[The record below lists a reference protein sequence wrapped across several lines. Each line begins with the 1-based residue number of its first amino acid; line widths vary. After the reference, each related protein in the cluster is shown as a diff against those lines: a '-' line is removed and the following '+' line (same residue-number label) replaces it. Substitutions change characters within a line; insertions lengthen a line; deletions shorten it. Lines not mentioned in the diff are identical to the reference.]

1 MDLSA
6 LALST
11 GVVALAEMGDK
22 TQLLSLM
29 LAARYPKQTLAI
41 IGGILIATIANHAC
55 AALLGHWLTTFMSPD
70 LLKWILGLSFLGIGL
85 WLLVPD
91 HIDDAAGSKVADKA
105 FQVFILTVGLFFLAE
120 MGDKTQIAT
129 IALGAKYSDVF
140 SVTVGTTL
148 GMMLANAPAVW
159 IGQKFTKRM
168 PIKWVHAVAA
178 VTFIAIGIA
187 TLIWG

>member
-22 TQLLSLM
+22 TQLLSL
-29 LAARYPKQTLAI
+29 
-41 IGGILIATIANHAC
+41 
-55 AALLGHWLTTFMSPD
+55 
-70 LLKWILGLSFLGIGL
+70 
-85 WLLVPD
+85 
-91 HIDDAAGSKVADKA
+91 
-105 FQVFILTVGLFFLAE
+105 
-120 MGDKTQIAT
+120 
-129 IALGAKYSDVF
+129 
-140 SVTVGTTL
+140 
-148 GMMLANAPAVW
+148 MLANAPAVW

>member
-1 MDLSA
+1 MDFSALTLSA
-6 LALST
+6 

-29 LAARYPKQTLAI
+29 LAARYPKQAMAI
-41 IGGILIATIANHAC
+41 IAGIFIATIANHAC
-55 AALLGHWLTTFMSPD
+55 AALLGHWLMTLVSPD
-70 LLKWILGLSFLGIGL
+70 VMRWILGASFLGIGL

-91 HIDDAAGSKVADKA
+91 HIDDAAGAKPANTA
-105 FQVFILTVGLFFLAE
+105 LQVFLLTVVLFFMAE

-129 IALGAKYSDVF
+129 IALGARYEDVF

-159 IGQKFTKRM
+159 VGQKFTQRM

-178 VTFIAIGIA
+178 ITFIAIGAA

>member
-1 MDLSA
+1 MDFSA
-6 LALST
+6 LTISA

-29 LAARYPKQTLAI
+29 LAARYPKQSLAI
-41 IGGILIATIANHAC
+41 IAGILVATIANHAC
-55 AALLGHWLTTFMSPD
+55 AALLGHWLTTLVSPD
-70 LLKWILGLSFLGIGL
+70 VMRWILGLSFLGIGL

-91 HIDDAAGSKVADKA
+91 HIDDAEGSKVQDKA
-105 FQVFILTVGLFFLAE
+105 LRIFLLTTSLFFLAE

-129 IALGAKYSDVF
+129 IALGARYEDVV
-140 SVTVGTTL
+140 SVTIGTTL

-159 IGQKFTKRM
+159 IGQKFTQRI

-178 VTFIAIGIA
+178 VTFIVIGIA
-187 TLIWG
+187 TLIWA

>member
-1 MDLSA
+1 MDFSALTLSA
-6 LALST
+6 

-29 LAARYPKQTLAI
+29 LAARYPKQALAI
-41 IGGILIATIANHAC
+41 IAGIFIATIANHAC
-55 AALLGHWLTTFMSPD
+55 AAFLGQWLTTLMSAEI
-70 LLKWILGLSFLGIGL
+70 LKWVLSVSFLSIGL

-91 HIDDAAGSKVADKA
+91 HIEDGADSKVADRA
-105 FQVFILTVGLFFLAE
+105 SRVFLLTVGMFFLAE

-129 IALGAKYSDVF
+129 IALGARYADVV
-140 SVTVGTTL
+140 SVTIGTTL
-148 GMMLANAPAVW
+148 GMMLANVPAVW
-159 IGQKFTKRM
+159 VGQKFTRRM

-178 VTFIAIGIA
+178 ATFISIGIA

>member
-1 MDLSA
+1 MDFSA

-29 LAARYPKQTLAI
+29 LAARYPKQALAI
-41 IGGILIATIANHAC
+41 IAGIFIATLANHAC
-55 AALLGHWLTTFMSPD
+55 AALLGHWLTTLVSPD
-70 LLKWILGLSFLGIGL
+70 VMRWILGLSFLGIGL

-91 HIDDAAGSKVADKA
+91 HIDDATRSKVTDRAL
-105 FQVFILTVGLFFLAE
+105 QVFFLTVGLFFLAE

-129 IALGAKYSDVF
+129 IALGARYEDVF

-148 GMMLANAPAVW
+148 GMMFANAPAVW
-159 IGQKFTKRM
+159 VGQKFTKRM

-187 TLIWG
+187 TLIWS

>member
-1 MDLSA
+1 MDFSALTLSA
-6 LALST
+6 

-29 LAARYPKQTLAI
+29 LAARYPKQAMAI
-41 IGGILIATIANHAC
+41 IAGIFIATIANHAC
-55 AALLGHWLTTFMSPD
+55 AALLGHWLMTLVSPD
-70 LLKWILGLSFLGIGL
+70 VMRWILGASFLGIGL

-91 HIDDAAGSKVADKA
+91 HIDDAAGAKPANSAL
-105 FQVFILTVGLFFLAE
+105 QVFMLTVVLFFMAE

-129 IALGAKYSDVF
+129 IALGARYEDVF

-159 IGQKFTKRM
+159 VGQKFTQRM

-178 VTFIAIGIA
+178 ITFIAIGAA

>member
-1 MDLSA
+1 MDVSALTLSA
-6 LALST
+6 

-29 LAARYPKQTLAI
+29 LAARYPRQALAI
-41 IGGILIATIANHAC
+41 IAGILIATIANHAC
-55 AALLGHWLTTFMSPD
+55 AALLGHWLMTLVSPD
-70 LLKWILGLSFLGIGL
+70 VMRWILGASFLGIGL

-91 HIDDAAGSKVADKA
+91 HIDDAADSKVADRA
-105 FQVFILTVGLFFLAE
+105 LQALMLTVVLFFLAE

-129 IALGAKYSDVF
+129 IALGARYEDVV
-140 SVTVGTTL
+140 SVTIGTTL

-159 IGQKFTKRM
+159 IGQKFTQRM

-178 VTFIAIGIA
+178 ITFIAIGVA
-187 TLIWG
+187 TLAWS

>member
-1 MDLSA
+1 MDVSA

-29 LAARYPKQTLAI
+29 LAARYPKQALAI
-41 IGGILIATIANHAC
+41 IAGIFIATIANHAC
-55 AALLGHWLTTFMSPD
+55 AALLGHWLMTLVTPD
-70 LLKWILGLSFLGIGL
+70 VMRWILGVSFVGIGL
-85 WLLVPD
+85 WLLIPD
-91 HIDDAAGSKVADKA
+91 HIDDAKGSKVADRA
-105 FQVFILTVGLFFLAE
+105 LQVFGLTVVLFFLAE

-129 IALGAKYSDVF
+129 IALGARYPDVL
-140 SVTVGTTL
+140 SVTIGTTL

-159 IGQKFTKRM
+159 IGQKFTQRI

-178 VTFIAIGIA
+178 ITFILIGIA
-187 TLIWG
+187 SLIWG